1 MTTQAI
7 MLPDTSAEAR
17 SGAVLPCSA
26 VLGRVLVAVDKHRNH
41 YIYRDWPDLASYG
54 EWATPSETLKAPKL
68 N

>member
-1 MTTQAI
+1 MKIPEQVTRYMFTDPAG
-7 MLPDTSAEAR
+7 AR
-17 SGAVLPCSA
+17 NWATLW
-26 VLGRVLVAVDKHRNH
+26 VAVDKHRNH